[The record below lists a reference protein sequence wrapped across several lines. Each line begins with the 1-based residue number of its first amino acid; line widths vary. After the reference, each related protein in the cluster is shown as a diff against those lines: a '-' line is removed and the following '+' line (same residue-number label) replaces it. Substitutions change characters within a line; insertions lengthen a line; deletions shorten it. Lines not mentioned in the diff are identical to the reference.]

1 MTRQINERTMG
12 RGVKLR
18 DRNGGIWEIK
28 QILYADETV
37 LVAETREY
45 LQHIVN
51 KFEKACDSMT

>member
-1 MTRQINERTMG
+1 MG

-51 KFEKACDSMT
+51 KLEKECDSMT